1 MALEKLTKLSDI
13 CLFVTDIERSV
24 QFYTNKLGFK
34 IKRRQPG
41 YVEFLFQG
49 TSVTLWQIPGMH
61 GAIPPQ
67 HLGDNGHHFMIA
79 VRVDTFGEVDSIWAE
94 LEQNGVE
101 LLSPPETYP
110 WSARA
115 AYFKDIDE
123 NIWEIFAWES
133 NEEPGLL

>member
-1 MALEKLTKLSDI
+1 MALEKLAKLSDI
-13 CLFVTDIERSV
+13 CLFVKDIERSV
-24 QFYTNKLGFK
+24 EFYTKKLGFK

-41 YVEFLFQG
+41 YVEFIFQG

-61 GAIPPQ
+61 CAIPPQ
-67 HLGDNGHHFMIA
+67 HLGDNGHRFMIA
-79 VRVDTFGEVDSIWAE
+79 VRVETFGDVDSIWAE

-101 LLSPPETYP
+101 LISPPKTYP

-115 AYFKDIDE
+115 AYFKDIDG
-123 NIWEIFAWES
+123 NIWEIFAWED